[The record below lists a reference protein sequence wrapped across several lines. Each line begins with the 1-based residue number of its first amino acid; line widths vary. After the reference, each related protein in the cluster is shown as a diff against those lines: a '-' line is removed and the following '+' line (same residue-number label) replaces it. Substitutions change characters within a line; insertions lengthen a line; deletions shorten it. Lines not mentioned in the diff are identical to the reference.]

1 MGAASREI
9 VAEHAIAATLDTFE
23 GIYEK
28 IIGRDELAARRAA

>member
-23 GIYEK
+23 GVYQRVL
-28 IIGRDELAARRAA
+28 GRAEADRRAA